1 MFPFDLEDEEE
12 IEIEE
17 QKEPKDWEIDFKTGK
32 LTGRV
37 DIHSLNIHG
46 ITAMI

>member
-32 LTGRV
+32 LTDV
-37 DIHSLNIHG
+37 DPFEFSILSAS
-46 ITAMI
+46 TPVE